1 MARRLDYSARYPLH
15 TIEELYA
22 ALTNRD
28 YWEARMVEM
37 RKYSPN
43 EVISIDASDTGIE
56 VVLHHILPRDVLPE
70 IAQSVIRKDMVIT
83 RKESYGP
90 LGPEVEGR
98 YSASIPAGP
107 GSLTGTVRLFPTD
120 TGCTMRLSSEAK
132 VFIPMVGPRLEQL
145 MLVNLVDLFRAE
157 AEITQQWLD
166 AHQPSN

>member
-15 TIEELYA
+15 TTKDVYA

-43 EVISIDASDTGIE
+43 EVISIDASEDRIE
-56 VVLHHILPRDVLPE
+56 VVLHHILPREMLPE
-70 IAQSVIRKDMVIT
+70 IAQSVMRKDMVIT

-90 LGPEVEGR
+90 FGPEVEGT

-107 GSLTGTVRLFPTD
+107 GSLTGTMRLFPTE
-120 TGCTMRLSSEAK
+120 TGSTMRISSNAK

-157 AEITQQWLD
+157 AEVTQKWLD
-166 AHQPSN
+166 DRKPAH